1 MMIAQAENKNT
12 IINRRGKTEDI
23 MQAVID
29 CYNSD
34 YAQVRELA
42 ESLPGDDTL
51 SRCRA
56 VFDFVDKNIRY
67 QMDPLQKQW
76 IRTPARLWSD
86 GEGDCKSFS
95 IFICSCLRC
104 MGIPHLFR
112 FAAYEG
118 ASDPTHV
125 YAVAID
131 EAGKEII
138 VDPVYRDESG
148 KAVFNKEC
156 PYTKK
161 IDMQGTTEISR
172 LSGPG
177 IGYFTETEM
186 IEIQGKEYLPR
197 VEQDFLINLNS
208 LNTLLKGAKSGG
220 DTAFSARIENLMD
233 VCTVAILLYE
243 SAEDGVGNAEKG
255 ITVLRSMYE
264 QGAFDQPAGT
274 TNDQRSQ
281 VMNIIF
287 GAVLDQADKV
297 EANED
302 DIDYLLEA
310 TGISTPGFDASE
322 FLGTDIAA
330 GKAAYRQMRASAL
343 SGNSVTQED
352 INKCQRTLEE
362 SAEYFMY
369 TFIPDKT
376 IDQFPSAVKNKRS
389 YYKSLYQKIRESG
402 CFSESKCLEIIN
414 SAIYSR
420 HGMSGKEYLVEVRLG
435 NIPVVAGW
443 LTIVSAILSAL
454 SAIAKLFEKIFGT
467 SEDETNEEI
476 RFNAPSTSDG
486 LSGIVSSVNE
496 AVTFPGYE
504 DSYLNSSGDS
514 LIDYNKPTGTV
525 AGSNLLGIVLVGGVL
540 MALIFGG
547 SGDKKKSKKK

>member
-1 MMIAQAENKNT
+1 MIAQAENKNT

-42 ESLPGDDTL
+42 ESLSGDDTL

-177 IGYFTETEM
+177 IGYFIETDM

-208 LNTLLKGAKSGG
+208 LNTLLKGAKSSG
-220 DTAFSARIENLMD
+220 DTAFASRIENLMD

-243 SAEDGVGNAEKG
+243 SAEGGVGNAEKG
-255 ITVLRSMYE
+255 ITVLRSMYD
-264 QGAFDQPAGT
+264 QGAFDQPEGT

-281 VMNIIF
+281 IMNIIF
-287 GAVLDQADKV
+287 GAVLDQAEKV

-310 TGISTPGFDASE
+310 TEISTPGFDASE

-343 SGNSVTQED
+343 SGNTITQSQ
-352 INKCQRTLEE
+352 INSIQRTLEE
-362 SAEYFMY
+362 SAEYFLY
-369 TFIPDKT
+369 SFIPDSK
-376 IDQFPSAVKNKRS
+376 IGEYPAIVGEKRA
-389 YYKSLYQKIRESG
+389 YYKSVYQDIRKTG
-402 CFSESKCLEIIN
+402 AMSESKCLRIIN
-414 SAIYSR
+414 NAIASR
-420 HGMSGKEYLVEVRLG
+420 YNGISGELFLYKVKTGE
-435 NIPVVAGW
+435 IPIIGWVAVVSTILAVLRTIAEIFAVIFGIDKDETNALFDKNKMEASDGFAG
-443 LTIVSAILSAL
+443 ILSA
-454 SAIAKLFEKIFGT
+454 T
-467 SEDETNEEI
+467 DD
-476 RFNAPSTSDG
+476 STS
-486 LSGIVSSVNE
+486 LPSSG
-496 AVTFPGYE
+496 
-504 DSYLNSSGDS
+504 SGDS
-514 LIDYNKPTGTV
+514 LIDYNKPTGTFS
-525 AGSNLLGIVLVGGVL
+525 GSNLLGIVLVGGVL

-547 SGDKKKSKKK
+547 GGDKKKSNKK

>member
-1 MMIAQAENKNT
+1 MIAQAEHKDT
-12 IINRRGKTEDI
+12 IINRQGKTKDI
-23 MQAVID
+23 MQAVVD

-34 YAQVRELA
+34 YSQVQELA
-42 ESLPGDDTL
+42 DNFPGNDTL

-56 VFDFVDKNIRY
+56 VFDFVDKNIKY
-67 QMDPLQKQW
+67 QIDPLQKQW

-118 ASDPTHV
+118 NSDPTHV

-131 EAGKEII
+131 ESGKEII
-138 VDPVYRDESG
+138 VDPVYRDETG

-161 IDMQGTTEISR
+161 IDMKGTTEISR

-197 VEQDFLINLNS
+197 VEQDFLINLNA
-208 LNTLLKGAKSGG
+208 LNTLYKGAVAAK
-220 DTAFSARIENLMD
+220 DEAFANRIENLMD
-233 VCTVAILLYE
+233 VATVAILLYE
-243 SAEDGVGNAEKG
+243 YSENGFGDVEKG
-255 ITVLRSMYE
+255 ISCLRVMYDE
-264 QGAFDQPAGT
+264 GAFNQPVGT
-274 TNDQRSQ
+274 TNEQRSQ
-281 VMNIIF
+281 MMNIIL
-287 GAVLDQADKV
+287 GAVIQQSPSV
-297 EANED
+297 TANED

-322 FLGTDIAA
+322 FLGSDVAVGRA
-330 GKAAYRQMRASAL
+330 SYRQMRAASL
-343 SGNSVTQED
+343 SGPTPTQKE
-352 INKCQRTLEE
+352 INDMESTLFE

-369 TFIPDKT
+369 SFIPDK
-376 IDQFPSAVKNKRS
+376 ILDQFPAAVKNKRS
-389 YYKSLYQKIRESG
+389 YYISLYKQIRESG
-402 CFSESKCLEIIN
+402 CFTETRCLEIIN

-420 HGMSGKEYLVEVRLG
+420 HSMSGKEYLLEVKLG
-435 NIPVVAGW
+435 NIPVVSGW
-443 LTIVSAILSAL
+443 IAIVSSILGVL
-454 SAIAKLFEKIFGT
+454 SEIAKFFEKIFGN
-467 SEDETNEEI
+467 SEEETNEKI
-476 RFNAPSTSDG
+476 RVNAPSTTDG
-486 LSGIVSSVNE
+486 FAGIVSD
-496 AVTFPGYE
+496 ADDIIIPDTG
-504 DSYLNSSGDS
+504 SGS
-514 LIDYNKPTGTV
+514 TGNPLLDYSKPTGTV
-525 AGSNLLGIVLVGGVL
+525 ASSNLLGILLVGGVL

-547 SGDKKKSKKK
+547 SGDKKKKKK

>member
-1 MMIAQAENKNT
+1 MIAQAEHKDT
-12 IINRRGKTEDI
+12 IINRQGKTKDI
-23 MQAVID
+23 MQAVVD

-34 YAQVRELA
+34 YAQVQELA
-42 ESLPGDDTL
+42 DNLPGNDTL

-56 VFDFVDKNIRY
+56 VFDFVDKNIKY
-67 QMDPLQKQW
+67 QIDPLQKQW

-118 ASDPTHV
+118 NSDPTHV

-131 EAGKEII
+131 ESGKEII
-138 VDPVYRDESG
+138 VDPVYRDENG

-161 IDMQGTTEISR
+161 IDMKGTTEISR

-197 VEQDFLINLNS
+197 VEQDFLINLNA
-208 LNTLLKGAKSGG
+208 LNTLYKGAVAAK
-220 DTAFSARIENLMD
+220 DEAFANRIENLMD
-233 VCTVAILLYE
+233 VATVAIMLYE
-243 SAEDGVGNAEKG
+243 NAENGFGDVEKG
-255 ITVLRSMYE
+255 ISCLRVMYDE
-264 QGAFDQPAGT
+264 GAFNQPVGT
-274 TNDQRSQ
+274 TNEQRSQ
-281 VMNIIF
+281 MMNIIL
-287 GAVLDQADKV
+287 GAVIQQSPSV
-297 EANED
+297 TANED

-322 FLGTDIAA
+322 FLGSDVAVGRA
-330 GKAAYRQMRASAL
+330 SYRQMRAASL
-343 SGNSVTQED
+343 SGPTPTQKE
-352 INKCQRTLEE
+352 INDMESTLFE

-369 TFIPDKT
+369 SFIPDK
-376 IDQFPSAVKNKRS
+376 ILDQFPAAVKNKRS
-389 YYKSLYQKIRESG
+389 YYISLYKQIRESG
-402 CFSESKCLEIIN
+402 CFTETRCLEIIN

-420 HGMSGKEYLVEVRLG
+420 HSMSGKEYLLEVKLG
-435 NIPVVAGW
+435 NIPVVSGW
-443 LTIVSAILSAL
+443 IAIVSSILGVL
-454 SAIAKLFEKIFGT
+454 SAIAKFFEKIFGN
-467 SEDETNEEI
+467 SEEETNEKI
-476 RFNAPSTSDG
+476 RVNAPSTTDG
-486 LSGIVSSVNE
+486 FAGIVSDADDIIIPDTGSGSTDNPLVN
-496 AVTFPGYE
+496 F
-504 DSYLNSSGDS
+504 S
-514 LIDYNKPTGTV
+514 KPSGTV
-525 AGSNLLGIVLVGGVL
+525 ASSNLLGILLVGGVL

-547 SGDKKKSKKK
+547 SGDKKKKKK

>member
-1 MMIAQAENKNT
+1 MIAQAEHKDT
-12 IINRRGKTEDI
+12 IINRQGKTKDI
-23 MQAVID
+23 MQAVVD

-34 YAQVRELA
+34 YAQVQELA
-42 ESLPGDDTL
+42 DNLPGNDTL

-56 VFDFVDKNIRY
+56 VFDFVDKNIKY
-67 QMDPLQKQW
+67 QIDPLQKQW

-118 ASDPTHV
+118 NSDPTHV

-131 EAGKEII
+131 ESGKEII
-138 VDPVYRDESG
+138 VDPVYRDENG

-161 IDMQGTTEISR
+161 IDMKGTTEISR

-197 VEQDFLINLNS
+197 VEQDFLINLNA
-208 LNTLLKGAKSGG
+208 LNTLYKGAVAAK
-220 DTAFSARIENLMD
+220 DEAFANRIENLMD
-233 VCTVAILLYE
+233 VATVAIMLYE
-243 SAEDGVGNAEKG
+243 NAENGFGDVEKG
-255 ITVLRSMYE
+255 ISCLRVMYDE
-264 QGAFDQPAGT
+264 GVFNQPVGT
-274 TNDQRSQ
+274 TNEQRSQ
-281 VMNIIF
+281 VMNIIL
-287 GAVLDQADKV
+287 GAVIQQSPSV
-297 EANED
+297 TANED

-322 FLGTDIAA
+322 FLGSDVAVGRA
-330 GKAAYRQMRASAL
+330 SYRQIRAASL
-343 SGNSVTQED
+343 SGHTPTQKE
-352 INKCQRTLEE
+352 INDMESTLFE

-369 TFIPDKT
+369 SFIPDKNLN
-376 IDQFPSAVKNKRS
+376 QFPAAVKNKRS
-389 YYKSLYQKIRESG
+389 YYISLYKQIRESG
-402 CFSESKCLEIIN
+402 CFSEADCMRIID

-420 HGMSGKEYLVEVRLG
+420 HSMSGKEYLLEVKLG

-443 LTIVSAILSAL
+443 IAIVSSILGVL
-454 SAIAKLFEKIFGT
+454 SVIAKFFEKIFGN
-467 SEDETNEEI
+467 SEEETNEKI
-476 RFNAPSTSDG
+476 RVNAPSTTDG
-486 LSGIVSSVNE
+486 FAGIVQNPDDIIV
-496 AVTFPGYE
+496 PGTGSGST
-504 DSYLNSSGDS
+504 DNPLLNYS
-514 LIDYNKPTGTV
+514 KPSGTV
-525 AGSNLLGIVLVGGVL
+525 ASSNLLGILLVGGVL

-547 SGDKKKSKKK
+547 SGDKKKKKK

>member
-1 MMIAQAENKNT
+1 MIAQAEHKDT
-12 IINRRGKTEDI
+12 IINRQGKTKDI
-23 MQAVID
+23 MQAVVD

-34 YAQVRELA
+34 YSQVQELA
-42 ESLPGDDTL
+42 DNFPGNDTL

-56 VFDFVDKNIRY
+56 VFDFVDKNIKY
-67 QMDPLQKQW
+67 QIDPLQKQW

-118 ASDPTHV
+118 NSDPTHV

-131 EAGKEII
+131 ESGKEII
-138 VDPVYRDESG
+138 VDPVYRDETG

-161 IDMQGTTEISR
+161 IDMKGTTEISR

-197 VEQDFLINLNS
+197 VEQDFLINLNA
-208 LNTLLKGAKSGG
+208 LNTLYKGAVAAK
-220 DTAFSARIENLMD
+220 DEAFANRIENLMD
-233 VCTVAILLYE
+233 VATVAIMLYE
-243 SAEDGVGNAEKG
+243 NAENGFGDVEKG
-255 ITVLRSMYE
+255 ISCLRVMYDE
-264 QGAFDQPAGT
+264 GAFNQPVGT
-274 TNDQRSQ
+274 TNEQRSQ
-281 VMNIIF
+281 MMNIIL
-287 GAVLDQADKV
+287 GAVIQQSPSV
-297 EANED
+297 TANED

-322 FLGTDIAA
+322 FLGSDVAVGRA
-330 GKAAYRQMRASAL
+330 SYRQMRAASL
-343 SGNSVTQED
+343 SGPTPTQKE
-352 INKCQRTLEE
+352 INDMESTLFE

-369 TFIPDKT
+369 SFIPDK
-376 IDQFPSAVKNKRS
+376 ILDQFPAAVKNKRS
-389 YYKSLYQKIRESG
+389 YYISLYKQIRESG
-402 CFSESKCLEIIN
+402 CFTETRCLEIIN

-420 HGMSGKEYLVEVRLG
+420 HSMSGKEYLLEVKLG
-435 NIPVVAGW
+435 NIPVVSGW
-443 LTIVSAILSAL
+443 IAIVSSILGVL
-454 SAIAKLFEKIFGT
+454 SAIAKFFEKIFGN
-467 SEDETNEEI
+467 SEEETNEKI
-476 RFNAPSTSDG
+476 RVNAPSTTDG
-486 LSGIVSSVNE
+486 FAGIVSD
-496 AVTFPGYE
+496 ADDIIIPDTG
-504 DSYLNSSGDS
+504 SGSTDNP
-514 LIDYNKPTGTV
+514 LLDYSKPSGTV
-525 AGSNLLGIVLVGGVL
+525 AGSNLLGILLVGGVL

-547 SGDKKKSKKK
+547 SGDKKKKKK

>member
-1 MMIAQAENKNT
+1 MIAQAEHKDT
-12 IINRRGKTEDI
+12 IINRQGKTKDI
-23 MQAVID
+23 MQAVVD

-34 YAQVRELA
+34 YAQVQELA
-42 ESLPGDDTL
+42 DNLPGNDTL

-56 VFDFVDKNIRY
+56 VFDFVDKNIKY
-67 QMDPLQKQW
+67 QIDPLQKQW

-118 ASDPTHV
+118 NSDPTHV

-131 EAGKEII
+131 ESGKEII
-138 VDPVYRDESG
+138 VDPVYRDENG

-161 IDMQGTTEISR
+161 IDMKGTTEISR

-197 VEQDFLINLNS
+197 VEQDFLINLNA
-208 LNTLLKGAKSGG
+208 LNTLYKGAVAAK
-220 DTAFSARIENLMD
+220 DEAFANRIENLMD
-233 VCTVAILLYE
+233 VATVAIMLYE
-243 SAEDGVGNAEKG
+243 NAENGFGDVEKG
-255 ITVLRSMYE
+255 ISCLRVMYDE
-264 QGAFDQPAGT
+264 GAFDQPVGT
-274 TNDQRSQ
+274 TNEQRSQ
-281 VMNIIF
+281 MMNIIL
-287 GAVLDQADKV
+287 GAVIQQSPSV
-297 EANED
+297 TANED

-322 FLGTDIAA
+322 FLGSDVAVGRA
-330 GKAAYRQMRASAL
+330 SYRQMRAASL
-343 SGNSVTQED
+343 SGPTPTQKE
-352 INKCQRTLEE
+352 INDMESTLFE

-369 TFIPDKT
+369 SFIPDNT
-376 IDQFPSAVKNKRS
+376 LDQFPAAVKNKRS
-389 YYKSLYQKIRESG
+389 YYISLYKQIRESG
-402 CFSESKCLEIIN
+402 CFTETRCLEIIN

-420 HGMSGKEYLVEVRLG
+420 HSMSGKEYLLEVKLG
-435 NIPVVAGW
+435 NIPVVSGW
-443 LTIVSAILSAL
+443 IAIVSSILGVL
-454 SAIAKLFEKIFGT
+454 SAIAKFFEKIFGN
-467 SEDETNEEI
+467 SEEETNEKI
-476 RFNAPSTSDG
+476 RVNAPSTTDG
-486 LSGIVSSVNE
+486 FAGIVSD
-496 AVTFPGYE
+496 ADDIIIPDTG
-504 DSYLNSSGDS
+504 SGSTDNP
-514 LIDYNKPTGTV
+514 LLDYSKPTGTV
-525 AGSNLLGIVLVGGVL
+525 ASSNLLGILLVCGVL

-547 SGDKKKSKKK
+547 SGDKKKKKK

>member
-1 MMIAQAENKNT
+1 MIAQAEHKDT
-12 IINRRGKTEDI
+12 IINRQGKTKDI
-23 MQAVID
+23 MQAVVD

-34 YAQVRELA
+34 YAQVQELA
-42 ESLPGDDTL
+42 DNFPGNDTL

-56 VFDFVDKNIRY
+56 VFDFVDKNIKY
-67 QMDPLQKQW
+67 QIDPLQKQW

-118 ASDPTHV
+118 NSDPTHV

-131 EAGKEII
+131 ESGKEII
-138 VDPVYRDESG
+138 VDPVYRDENG

-161 IDMQGTTEISR
+161 IDMKGTTEISR

-197 VEQDFLINLNS
+197 VEQDFLINLNA
-208 LNTLLKGAKSGG
+208 LNTLYKGAVAAK
-220 DTAFSARIENLMD
+220 DEAFANRIENLMD
-233 VCTVAILLYE
+233 VATVAIMLYE
-243 SAEDGVGNAEKG
+243 NAENGIVDAEKG
-255 ITVLRSMYE
+255 ISCLRVMYDE
-264 QGAFDQPAGT
+264 GAFNQPVGT

-281 VMNIIF
+281 VMNIIL
-287 GAVLDQADKV
+287 GAVIQQSPSV
-297 EANED
+297 TANED

-322 FLGTDIAA
+322 FLGSDVAVGRA
-330 GKAAYRQMRASAL
+330 SYRQMRAASL
-343 SGNSVTQED
+343 SGHTPTQKE
-352 INKCQRTLEE
+352 INDMESTLFE

-369 TFIPDKT
+369 SFIPDKT
-376 IDQFPSAVKNKRS
+376 LDQFPAAVKNKRS
-389 YYKSLYQKIRESG
+389 YYISLYKQIRESG
-402 CFSESKCLEIIN
+402 CFSEADCMRIID

-420 HGMSGKEYLVEVRLG
+420 HSMSGKEYLLEVKLG

-443 LTIVSAILSAL
+443 IAIVSSILGVL
-454 SAIAKLFEKIFGT
+454 SAIAKFFEKIFGN
-467 SEDETNEEI
+467 SEEETNEKI
-476 RFNAPSTSDG
+476 RVNAPSTTDG
-486 LSGIVSSVNE
+486 FAGIVSD
-496 AVTFPGYE
+496 ADDIIFPDTG
-504 DSYLNSSGDS
+504 SGSTDNP
-514 LIDYNKPTGTV
+514 LLDYSKPTGTV
-525 AGSNLLGIVLVGGVL
+525 ASSNLLGILLVGGVL

-547 SGDKKKSKKK
+547 SGDKKKKKK

>member
-1 MMIAQAENKNT
+1 MIAQAEHKDT
-12 IINRRGKTEDI
+12 IINRQGKTKDI
-23 MQAVID
+23 MQAVVD

-34 YAQVRELA
+34 YSQVQELA
-42 ESLPGDDTL
+42 DNLPGNDTL

-56 VFDFVDKNIRY
+56 VFDFVDKNIKY
-67 QMDPLQKQW
+67 QIDPLQKQW

-118 ASDPTHV
+118 NSDPTHV

-131 EAGKEII
+131 ESGKEII
-138 VDPVYRDESG
+138 VDPVYRDENG

-161 IDMQGTTEISR
+161 IDMKGTTEISR

-197 VEQDFLINLNS
+197 VEQDFLINLNA
-208 LNTLLKGAKSGG
+208 LNTLYKGAVAAK
-220 DTAFSARIENLMD
+220 DEAFANRIENLMD
-233 VCTVAILLYE
+233 VATVAIMLYE
-243 SAEDGVGNAEKG
+243 NAENGFGDVEKG
-255 ITVLRSMYE
+255 ISCLRVMYDE
-264 QGAFDQPAGT
+264 GAFNQPVGT

-281 VMNIIF
+281 VMNIIL
-287 GAVLDQADKV
+287 GAVIQQSPSV
-297 EANED
+297 TANED

-322 FLGTDIAA
+322 FLGSDVAVGRA
-330 GKAAYRQMRASAL
+330 SYRQMRAASL
-343 SGNSVTQED
+343 SGPTPTQKE
-352 INKCQRTLEE
+352 INDMESTLFE

-369 TFIPDKT
+369 SFIPDKT
-376 IDQFPSAVKNKRS
+376 LDQFPAAVKNKRS
-389 YYKSLYQKIRESG
+389 YYISLYKQIRESG
-402 CFSESKCLEIIN
+402 CFTETRCLEIIN

-420 HGMSGKEYLVEVRLG
+420 HSMSGKEYLLEVKLG
-435 NIPVVAGW
+435 NIPVVSGW
-443 LTIVSAILSAL
+443 IAIVSSILGVL
-454 SAIAKLFEKIFGT
+454 SAIAKFFEKIFGN
-467 SEDETNEEI
+467 SEEETNEKI
-476 RFNAPSTSDG
+476 RVNAPSTTDG
-486 LSGIVSSVNE
+486 FAGIVSD
-496 AVTFPGYE
+496 ADDIIIPDTG
-504 DSYLNSSGDS
+504 SGSTDNP
-514 LIDYNKPTGTV
+514 LLDYSKPTGTV
-525 AGSNLLGIVLVGGVL
+525 AGSNFLGILLVGGVL

-547 SGDKKKSKKK
+547 SGDKKKKKK

>member
-1 MMIAQAENKNT
+1 MIAQAEHKDT
-12 IINRRGKTEDI
+12 IINRQGKTKDI
-23 MQAVID
+23 MQAVVD

-34 YAQVRELA
+34 YSQVQELA
-42 ESLPGDDTL
+42 DNLPGNDTL

-56 VFDFVDKNIRY
+56 VFDFVDKNIKY
-67 QMDPLQKQW
+67 QIDPLQKQW

-118 ASDPTHV
+118 NSDPTHV

-131 EAGKEII
+131 ESGKEII
-138 VDPVYRDESG
+138 VDPVYRDENG

-161 IDMQGTTEISR
+161 IDMKGTTEISR

-197 VEQDFLINLNS
+197 VEQDFLINLNA
-208 LNTLLKGAKSGG
+208 LNTLYKGAVAAN
-220 DTAFSARIENLMD
+220 DEAFANRIENLMD
-233 VCTVAILLYE
+233 VATVAIMLYE
-243 SAEDGVGNAEKG
+243 NAENGIVDAEKG
-255 ITVLRSMYE
+255 ISCLRVMYDE
-264 QGAFDQPAGT
+264 GAFNQPVGT
-274 TNDQRSQ
+274 TNEQRSQ
-281 VMNIIF
+281 MMNIIL
-287 GAVLDQADKV
+287 GAVIQQSPSVA
-297 EANED
+297 ANED

-322 FLGTDIAA
+322 FLGSDVAVGRA
-330 GKAAYRQMRASAL
+330 SYRQMRAASL
-343 SGNSVTQED
+343 SGPTPTQKE
-352 INKCQRTLEE
+352 INDMESTLFE

-369 TFIPDKT
+369 SFIPDKT
-376 IDQFPSAVKNKRS
+376 LDQFPDAVKNKRS
-389 YYKSLYQKIRESG
+389 YYISLYKQIRESG
-402 CFSESKCLEIIN
+402 CFTETRCLEIIN

-420 HGMSGKEYLVEVRLG
+420 HSMSGKEYLLEVKLG

-443 LTIVSAILSAL
+443 IAIVSSILGVL
-454 SAIAKLFEKIFGT
+454 SAIAKFFEKIFGN
-467 SEDETNEEI
+467 SEEETNEKI
-476 RFNAPSTSDG
+476 RVNAPSTTDG
-486 LSGIVSSVNE
+486 FAGIVSD
-496 AVTFPGYE
+496 ADDIIIPDTG
-504 DSYLNSSGDS
+504 SGSTDNP
-514 LIDYNKPTGTV
+514 LFDYSQPTGTV
-525 AGSNLLGIVLVGGVL
+525 ASSNLLGILLVGGVL

-547 SGDKKKSKKK
+547 SSDKKKKKK

>member
-1 MMIAQAENKNT
+1 MIAQAEHKDT
-12 IINRRGKTEDI
+12 IINRQGKTKDI

-34 YAQVRELA
+34 YAQVQELA
-42 ESLPGDDTL
+42 DNLPGNDTL

-56 VFDFVDKNIRY
+56 VFDFVDKNIKY
-67 QMDPLQKQW
+67 QIDPLQKQW

-118 ASDPTHV
+118 NSDPTHV

-131 EAGKEII
+131 ESGKEII
-138 VDPVYRDESG
+138 VDPVYRDENG

-161 IDMQGTTEISR
+161 IDMKGTTEISR

-197 VEQDFLINLNS
+197 VEQDFLINLNA
-208 LNTLLKGAKSGG
+208 LNTLYKGAVAAK
-220 DTAFSARIENLMD
+220 DEAFANRIENLMD
-233 VCTVAILLYE
+233 VATVAIMLYE
-243 SAEDGVGNAEKG
+243 NAENGIVDAEKG
-255 ITVLRSMYE
+255 ISCLRVMYDE
-264 QGAFDQPAGT
+264 GAFNQPVGT
-274 TNDQRSQ
+274 TNEQRSQ
-281 VMNIIF
+281 MMNIIL
-287 GAVLDQADKV
+287 GAVIQQSPSVA
-297 EANED
+297 ANED

-322 FLGTDIAA
+322 FLGSDVAVGRA
-330 GKAAYRQMRASAL
+330 SYRQMRAASL
-343 SGNSVTQED
+343 SGPTPTQKE
-352 INKCQRTLEE
+352 INDMESTLFE

-369 TFIPDKT
+369 SFIPDKT
-376 IDQFPSAVKNKRS
+376 LDQFPDAVKNKRS
-389 YYKSLYQKIRESG
+389 YYISLYKQIRESG
-402 CFSESKCLEIIN
+402 CFTETRCLEIIN

-420 HGMSGKEYLVEVRLG
+420 HSMSGKEYLLEVKLG

-443 LTIVSAILSAL
+443 IAIVSSILGVL
-454 SAIAKLFEKIFGT
+454 SAIAKFFEKIFGN
-467 SEDETNEEI
+467 SEEETNEKI
-476 RFNAPSTSDG
+476 RVNAPSTTDG
-486 LSGIVSSVNE
+486 FAGIVSD
-496 AVTFPGYE
+496 ADDIIIPDTG
-504 DSYLNSSGDS
+504 SGSTDNP
-514 LIDYNKPTGTV
+514 LFDYSQPTGTV
-525 AGSNLLGIVLVGGVL
+525 ASSNLLGILLVGGVL

-547 SGDKKKSKKK
+547 SGDKKKKKK

>member
-1 MMIAQAENKNT
+1 MIAQAEHKDT
-12 IINRRGKTEDI
+12 IINRQGKTKDI

-34 YAQVRELA
+34 YAQVQELA
-42 ESLPGDDTL
+42 DNLPGNDTL

-56 VFDFVDKNIRY
+56 VFDFVDKNIKY
-67 QMDPLQKQW
+67 QIDPLQKQW

-118 ASDPTHV
+118 NSDPTHV

-131 EAGKEII
+131 ESGKEII
-138 VDPVYRDESG
+138 VDPVYRDENG

-161 IDMQGTTEISR
+161 IDMKGTTEISR

-197 VEQDFLINLNS
+197 VEQDFLINLNA
-208 LNTLLKGAKSGG
+208 LNTLYKGAVAAN
-220 DTAFSARIENLMD
+220 DEAFANRIENLMD
-233 VCTVAILLYE
+233 VATVAIMLYE
-243 SAEDGVGNAEKG
+243 NAENGIVDAEKG
-255 ITVLRSMYE
+255 ISCLRVMYDE
-264 QGAFDQPAGT
+264 GAFNQPVGT
-274 TNDQRSQ
+274 TNEQRSQ
-281 VMNIIF
+281 MMNIIL
-287 GAVLDQADKV
+287 GAVIQQSPSVA
-297 EANED
+297 ANED

-322 FLGTDIAA
+322 FLGSDVAVGRA
-330 GKAAYRQMRASAL
+330 SYRQMRAASL
-343 SGNSVTQED
+343 SGPTPTQKE
-352 INKCQRTLEE
+352 INDMESTLFE

-369 TFIPDKT
+369 SFIPDKT
-376 IDQFPSAVKNKRS
+376 LDQFPDAVKNKRS
-389 YYKSLYQKIRESG
+389 YYISLYKQIRESG
-402 CFSESKCLEIIN
+402 CFTETRCLEIIN

-420 HGMSGKEYLVEVRLG
+420 HSMSGKEYLLEVKLG

-443 LTIVSAILSAL
+443 TAIVSSILGVL
-454 SAIAKLFEKIFGT
+454 SAIAKFFEKIFGN
-467 SEDETNEEI
+467 SEEETNEKI
-476 RFNAPSTSDG
+476 RVNAPSTTDG
-486 LSGIVSSVNE
+486 FAGIVSD
-496 AVTFPGYE
+496 ADDIIIPDTG
-504 DSYLNSSGDS
+504 SGSTDNP
-514 LIDYNKPTGTV
+514 LFDYSQPTGTV
-525 AGSNLLGIVLVGGVL
+525 ASSNLLGILLVGGVL

-547 SGDKKKSKKK
+547 SSDKKKKKK

>member
-1 MMIAQAENKNT
+1 MIAQAEHKDT
-12 IINRRGKTEDI
+12 IINGQGKTKDI
-23 MQAVID
+23 MQAVVD

-34 YAQVRELA
+34 YAQVQELA
-42 ESLPGDDTL
+42 DNLPGNDTL

-56 VFDFVDKNIRY
+56 VFDFVDKNIKY
-67 QMDPLQKQW
+67 QIDPLQKQW

-118 ASDPTHV
+118 NSDPTHV

-131 EAGKEII
+131 ESGKEII
-138 VDPVYRDESG
+138 VDPVYRDENG

-161 IDMQGTTEISR
+161 IDMKGTTELSR

-197 VEQDFLINLNS
+197 VEQDFLINLNA
-208 LNTLLKGAKSGG
+208 LNTLYKGAVAAK
-220 DTAFSARIENLMD
+220 DEAFANRIENLMD
-233 VCTVAILLYE
+233 VATVAIMLYE
-243 SAEDGVGNAEKG
+243 NAENGFGDVEKG
-255 ITVLRSMYE
+255 ISCLRVMYDE
-264 QGAFDQPAGT
+264 GAFNQPVGT
-274 TNDQRSQ
+274 TNEQRSQ
-281 VMNIIF
+281 MMNIIL
-287 GAVLDQADKV
+287 GAVIQQSPSV
-297 EANED
+297 TANED

-322 FLGTDIAA
+322 FLGSDVAVGRA
-330 GKAAYRQMRASAL
+330 SYRQMRAASL
-343 SGNSVTQED
+343 SGHTPTQKE
-352 INKCQRTLEE
+352 INDMESTLFE

-369 TFIPDKT
+369 SFIPDKT
-376 IDQFPSAVKNKRS
+376 LDQFPAAVKNKRS
-389 YYKSLYQKIRESG
+389 YYISLYKQIRESG
-402 CFSESKCLEIIN
+402 CFSEADCMRIID

-420 HGMSGKEYLVEVRLG
+420 HSMSGKEYLLEVKLG

-443 LTIVSAILSAL
+443 IAIVSSILGVL
-454 SAIAKLFEKIFGT
+454 SAIAKFFKKIFGN
-467 SEDETNEEI
+467 SEEETNEKI
-476 RFNAPSTSDG
+476 RVNAPSTTDG
-486 LSGIVSSVNE
+486 FAGIVSDADDIIVPD
-496 AVTFPGYE
+496 TG
-504 DSYLNSSGDS
+504 SGSTDNPLLDFS
-514 LIDYNKPTGTV
+514 KPTGTV
-525 AGSNLLGIVLVGGVL
+525 ASSNLLGILLVGGVL

-547 SGDKKKSKKK
+547 SGDKKKKKK

>member
-1 MMIAQAENKNT
+1 MIAQAEHKDT
-12 IINRRGKTEDI
+12 IINRQGKTKDI
-23 MQAVID
+23 MQAVVD

-34 YAQVRELA
+34 YAQVQELA
-42 ESLPGDDTL
+42 DNLPGNDTL

-56 VFDFVDKNIRY
+56 VFDFVDKNIKY
-67 QMDPLQKQW
+67 QIDPLQKQW

-118 ASDPTHV
+118 NSDPTHV

-131 EAGKEII
+131 ESGKEII
-138 VDPVYRDESG
+138 VDPVYRDENG

-161 IDMQGTTEISR
+161 IDMKGTTEISR

-197 VEQDFLINLNS
+197 VEQDFLINLNA
-208 LNTLLKGAKSGG
+208 LNTLYKGAVAAK
-220 DTAFSARIENLMD
+220 DAAFANRIENLMD
-233 VCTVAILLYE
+233 VATVAIMLYE
-243 SAEDGVGNAEKG
+243 NAENGIVDAEKG
-255 ITVLRSMYE
+255 ISCLRVMYDE
-264 QGAFDQPAGT
+264 GAFDQPVGT
-274 TNDQRSQ
+274 TNEQRSQ
-281 VMNIIF
+281 MMNIIL
-287 GAVLDQADKV
+287 GAVIQQSPSV
-297 EANED
+297 MANED

-322 FLGTDIAA
+322 FLGSDIAVGRA
-330 GKAAYRQMRASAL
+330 SYRQMRAASL
-343 SGNSVTQED
+343 SGPTPTQKE
-352 INKCQRTLEE
+352 INDMESTLFE

-369 TFIPDKT
+369 SFIPDKT
-376 IDQFPSAVKNKRS
+376 LDQFPAAVKNKRS
-389 YYKSLYQKIRESG
+389 YYISLYKQIRESG
-402 CFSESKCLEIIN
+402 CFTETRCLEIIN

-420 HGMSGKEYLVEVRLG
+420 HSMSGKEYLLEVKLG
-435 NIPVVAGW
+435 NIPVVSGW
-443 LTIVSAILSAL
+443 IAIVSSILGVL
-454 SAIAKLFEKIFGT
+454 SAIAKFFEKIFGN
-467 SEDETNEEI
+467 SEEETNEKI
-476 RFNAPSTSDG
+476 RVNAPSTTDG
-486 LSGIVSSVNE
+486 FAGIVSD
-496 AVTFPGYE
+496 ADDIIIPDTG
-504 DSYLNSSGDS
+504 SGSTDNP
-514 LIDYNKPTGTV
+514 LLDYSKPTGTV
-525 AGSNLLGIVLVGGVL
+525 ASSNLLGILLVGGVL

-547 SGDKKKSKKK
+547 SGDKKKKKK

>member
-1 MMIAQAENKNT
+1 MIAQAEHKDT
-12 IINRRGKTEDI
+12 IINRQGKTKDI
-23 MQAVID
+23 MQAVVD

-34 YAQVRELA
+34 YSQVQELA
-42 ESLPGDDTL
+42 DNLPGNDTL

-56 VFDFVDKNIRY
+56 VFDFVDKNIKY
-67 QMDPLQKQW
+67 QIDPLQKQW

-118 ASDPTHV
+118 NSDPTHV

-131 EAGKEII
+131 ESGKEII
-138 VDPVYRDESG
+138 VDPVYRDETG

-161 IDMQGTTEISR
+161 IDMKGTTEISR

-197 VEQDFLINLNS
+197 VEQDFLINLNA
-208 LNTLLKGAKSGG
+208 LNTLYKGAVAAK
-220 DTAFSARIENLMD
+220 DEAFANRIENLMD
-233 VCTVAILLYE
+233 VATVAIMLYE
-243 SAEDGVGNAEKG
+243 NAENGFGDVEKG
-255 ITVLRSMYE
+255 ISCLRVMYDE
-264 QGAFDQPAGT
+264 GAFNQPVGT
-274 TNDQRSQ
+274 TNEQRSQ
-281 VMNIIF
+281 MMNIIL
-287 GAVLDQADKV
+287 GAVIRQSPSV
-297 EANED
+297 TANED

-322 FLGTDIAA
+322 FLGSDVAVGRA
-330 GKAAYRQMRASAL
+330 SYRQMRAASL
-343 SGNSVTQED
+343 SGPTPTQKE
-352 INKCQRTLEE
+352 INDMESTLFE

-369 TFIPDKT
+369 SFIPDK
-376 IDQFPSAVKNKRS
+376 ILDQFPAAVKNKRS
-389 YYKSLYQKIRESG
+389 YYISLYKQIRESG
-402 CFSESKCLEIIN
+402 CFTETRCLEIIN

-420 HGMSGKEYLVEVRLG
+420 HSMSGKEYLLEVKLG
-435 NIPVVAGW
+435 NIPVVSGW
-443 LTIVSAILSAL
+443 IAIVSSILGVL
-454 SAIAKLFEKIFGT
+454 SVIAKFFEKIFGN
-467 SEDETNEEI
+467 SEEETNKKI
-476 RFNAPSTSDG
+476 RVNAPSTTDG
-486 LSGIVSSVNE
+486 FAGIVSDADDIIIPDTGSGSTGNPLVN
-496 AVTFPGYE
+496 F
-504 DSYLNSSGDS
+504 S
-514 LIDYNKPTGTV
+514 KPSGTV
-525 AGSNLLGIVLVGGVL
+525 ASSNLLGILLVGGVL

-547 SGDKKKSKKK
+547 SGDKKKKKK